1 MCLTGLH
8 EAIRKPR
15 TTKTYILLFSDFNAA
30 VWYFCKSINIRVSRK
45 MITKNQIKYIKDL
58 SQKAFRLQ
66 EKKFVVEGEKL
77 LAELLQSEVEIDAIY
92 ALPIWAE
99 AHPNVP
105 VTLISEKELGRISQL
120 KSPNKVLAVVYTFQ
134 DELEDDTSNGLTL
147 FLDRIN
153 DPGNLGT
160 IIRMAD
166 WFGVNKIVCT
176 SQSVDVY
183 NSKVIQ
189 SSMGSVYRIPVFY
202 VEAEDFFK
210 SYKSQFPENEIIG
223 AAMEGDSLA
232 QTDLPENGLLVMGSE
247 SHGIAEEIEA
257 YITKS
262 VTIPNMGQAESLNV
276 AVATG
281 IILWEWK
288 RG

>member
-1 MCLTGLH
+1 
-8 EAIRKPR
+8 
-15 TTKTYILLFSDFNAA
+15 
-30 VWYFCKSINIRVSRK
+30 

-210 SYKSQFPENEIIG
+210 SYKAQFPENEIIG
-223 AAMEGDSLA
+223 AAMEGGSLA
-232 QTDLPENGLLVMGSE
+232 QTDLPENGLLIMGSE

>member
-1 MCLTGLH
+1 
-8 EAIRKPR
+8 
-15 TTKTYILLFSDFNAA
+15 
-30 VWYFCKSINIRVSRK
+30 

-58 SQKAFRLQ
+58 SQKSFRTQ

-77 LAELLQSEVEIDAIY
+77 LIELLQSEVTIDTIY
-92 ALPIWAE
+92 ALPTWAD
-99 AHPNVP
+99 ANPNVA
-105 VTLISEKELGRISQL
+105 VTIISEKELSRISQL
-120 KSPNKVLAVVYTFQ
+120 KSPNKVLAVVYTFE
-134 DELEDDTSNGLTL
+134 DEIGDDLSNGLTL

-153 DPGNLGT
+153 DPGNFGT

-176 SQSVDVY
+176 SKSVDVY

-202 VEAEDFFK
+202 VEPDTFF
-210 SYKSQFPENEIIG
+210 SQYKSQFPENAIIG
-223 AAMEGDSLA
+223 AAMDGETLA
-232 QTDLPENGLLVMGSE
+232 EVNLPENGLLVMGSE
-247 SHGIAEEIEA
+247 SHGISEEIESHV
-257 YITKS
+257 TKS
-262 VTIPNMGQAESLNV
+262 VTIPNLGQAESLNV

-281 IILWEWK
+281 IILWEWR